1 MVILVLYNLYQ
12 HGWEPQH
19 SQIPTDCPINDLA
32 NFCSDKFIPSASVNT
47 VNTQLISGAF
57 NNIFVLQ
64 YPPLDFT
71 KFLEID
77 AQCTVS
83 CTKRSAI
90 KNVNNQ
96 YVPHWGG
103 SRDKASYYLYDE
115 DCENNLYR
123 FEIKIETNSILLK
136 DMFKNCSLLSG
147 DVKQI
152 NWAASLD
159 LRN

>member
-1 MVILVLYNLYQ
+1 MPISLKVLRKF
-12 HGWEPQH
+12 GSSETWKI
-19 SQIPTDCPINDLA
+19 SADL
-32 NFCSDKFIPSASVNT
+32 
-47 VNTQLISGAF
+47 

-64 YPPLDFT
+64 YPPLDFN

-96 YVPHWGG
+96 YVPHWG
-103 SRDKASYYLYDE
+103 SHRDKASYYLYDE

-147 DVKQI
+147 DKKQL

-159 LRN
+159 LRNFRTRLFTNVYDFWYKL